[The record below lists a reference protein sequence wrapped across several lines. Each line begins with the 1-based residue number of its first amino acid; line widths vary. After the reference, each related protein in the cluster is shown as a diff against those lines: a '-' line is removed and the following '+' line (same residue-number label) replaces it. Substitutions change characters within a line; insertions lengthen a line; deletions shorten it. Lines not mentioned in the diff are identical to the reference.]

1 MTRGDELYKN
11 IKKYFESLRYQ
22 KDLWTVY
29 SDFLE
34 LIAISISNAC
44 EHITYPERF
53 EKREKRYLDI
63 AKNYSK
69 DELLLFSKVFQRL
82 AEYQDYNISTSGAKD
97 ILGALLMELELADK
111 WGGQFFTPMD
121 VANLMAKL
129 FYPSEWIKNEIATKG
144 FIIAND
150 SAVGGGATM
159 IGLVNAMLE
168 CGFNPQKQ
176 LFVEC
181 NDLDGRAC
189 LMAYIQLATLGVPA
203 IVRKQNTLTNQIYD
217 TWITPAFY
225 IDGWIGKLKG
235 FKDKEKGES
244 IAKSKENIAKREE
257 ILDKKTE
264 RPQEEEEIIDEE
276 DEQLSLF

>member
-1 MTRGDELYKN
+1 MNHGDELYKN

-22 KDLWTVY
+22 RDLWTVY

-63 AKNYSK
+63 AKNYSE

-82 AEYQDYNISTSGAKD
+82 VEYQNYNISTSGAKD
-97 ILGALLMELELADK
+97 VLGALLMELELADK

-121 VANLMAKL
+121 IANLMAKL
-129 FYPSEWIKNEIATKG
+129 FYPSERIKNEIATKG

-181 NDLDGRAC
+181 NDLDSRAC
-189 LMAYIQLATLGVPA
+189 LMAYIQLATLGIPA

-225 IDGWIGKLKG
+225 MDGWIGKLKN
-235 FKDKEKGES
+235 
-244 IAKSKENIAKREE
+244 SKESEEKTKENTEYTIA
-257 ILDKKTE
+257 DNG
-264 RPQEEEEIIDEE
+264 QMMM
-276 DEQLSLF
+276 F

>member
-1 MTRGDELYKN
+1 MNRGDELYKN

-69 DELLLFSKVFQRL
+69 DELLLFSKVFQRFV
-82 AEYQDYNISTSGAKD
+82 EYQDYNINTGGAKD
-97 ILGALLMELELADK
+97 VLGALLMELELGDK

-121 VANLMAKL
+121 IANLMAKL
-129 FYPSEWIKNEIATKG
+129 FYPNEWIKNEIATKG

-159 IGLVNAMLE
+159 IGLVNAMLDY
-168 CGFNPQKQ
+168 GFNPQKQ

-181 NDLDGRAC
+181 NDLDSRAC
-189 LMAYIQLATLGVPA
+189 LMAYIQLATLGIPA

-225 IDGWIGKLKG
+225 MDGWIGKLK
-235 FKDKEKGES
+235 KT
-244 IAKSKENIAKREE
+244 KENKENPKENKDFTIA
-257 ILDKKTE
+257 DNG
-264 RPQEEEEIIDEE
+264 QMMM
-276 DEQLSLF
+276 F

>member
-1 MTRGDELYKN
+1 MTKGDELYKN
-11 IKKYFESLRYQ
+11 IKKYFESSRYQ

-69 DELLLFSKVFQRL
+69 DELLLFSKIFQRL
-82 AEYQDYNISTSGAKD
+82 VEYQDYNISTSGAKD
-97 ILGALLMELELADK
+97 ILGAFLMELELADK

-121 VANLMAKL
+121 IANLMAKL
-129 FYPSEWIKNEIATKG
+129 FYPSEWIKNEIETKG

-181 NDLDGRAC
+181 NDLDSRAC
-189 LMAYIQLATLGVPA
+189 LMAYIQLATLGIPA

-225 IDGWIGKLKG
+225 IDGRIGKLKG

-244 IAKSKENIAKREE
+244 LEKSKESIEKREE

-264 RPQEEEEIIDEE
+264 RPQEEKETIFEE
-276 DEQLSLF
+276 DGQMSLF